1 MEIFEIKE
9 KDVGGRI
16 GKLRTKSGEIETPAF
31 FPVLNPHFPLV
42 SPKDLQKVGFNAL
55 ITNAYSLYK
64 DEKLRKKVLKDGI
77 HEAYNWEGIIATDSG
92 AFQSWQYRDFEVT
105 NLEICKFQKDIG
117 TDLGVILDV
126 PTGKSG
132 KERKKQAIKTTR
144 ERGDEIA
151 QSGLLEGKETI
162 FLGPLHGT
170 PHLDLLRYS
179 IEKMTAIPFKMLSV
193 GSIVPLMENY
203 RYLPLLKSLSF
214 IKRNTPTN
222 YPLHLFGAG
231 HPIALALLT
240 LLGFDTFDSASY
252 AKFARRNRYITSSGS
267 RKLKNLRYL
276 PCKCPICS
284 SWSPEELLE
293 LNKMKRRHYLALHNL
308 YIIKREMNTIKQA
321 IQEGRLWKL
330 VASRVDSHPTLAR
343 AYKWVLMG
351 SKESARYFKK
361 FDPVYK
367 KRGVL
372 LTRREEFYHPQILR
386 YKQRIKER
394 KYIWS
399 DKAII
404 TGKKG
409 ALEIPE
415 RLNAQVF
422 LIDSSFGVIPREV
435 REVYP
440 LFQHETF
447 TEELPQGNRSFVTN
461 FIKQLKNTG
470 VEKFFWYKVK
480 RQCRELIEE
489 LGITDEYKGKDVG
502 ILPEKT
508 ALKHKIKAMLKYQ
521 FGSGAEKTVRKIS
534 VKKSRKTGRIRR
546 IFAEKEEIT
555 SKEIEEIIK
564 PELKEKKGREEI
576 STNEVQELLN
586 DRKKWLLG
594 SLVPQNYKIVPQP
607 LLAWRLKEKLNG
619 KYTVTVNK
627 EAEPFVREG
636 KSIFAKFVLDADEA
650 IRANDEVL
658 VLSNEGNLI
667 ANGRAVLGAKE
678 MLEFKRGVAVENRW
692 GRKKEIR

>member
-9 KDVGGRI
+9 KDVGARI
-16 GKLRTKSGEIETPAF
+16 GKLRTKSGELETPAF

-42 SPKDLQKVGFNAL
+42 HPKDLQKVGFNSL

-64 DEKLRKKVLKDGI
+64 DEKLRKKVLKEGI
-77 HEAYNWEGIIATDSG
+77 HEAYNWESIIATDSG
-92 AFQSWQYRDFEVT
+92 AFQLWQYKDFEVT
-105 NLEICKFQKDIG
+105 NLEICKFQKKIG

-132 KERKKQAIKTTR
+132 KTRKKQAIKTTIK
-144 ERGDEIA
+144 RGEKIE
-151 QSGLLEGKETI
+151 QSGLLKGGETI

-179 IEKMTAIPFKMLSV
+179 LEKMTAIPFKMFSV

-214 IKRNTPTN
+214 IKRNIPTN

-252 AKFARRNRYITSSGS
+252 AKFARKNRYMTSRGS
-267 RKLKNLRYL
+267 SKLKNLRYL
-276 PCKCPICS
+276 PCKCPVCS
-284 SWSPEELLE
+284 SWSSKELLE
-293 LNKMKRRHYLALHNL
+293 LNEAKRKHYLALHNL
-308 YIIKREMNTIKQA
+308 YVIKREINTIKQA

-330 VASRVDSHPTLAR
+330 VASRVDSHPALAR
-343 AYKWVLMG
+343 AYRWMLM
-351 SKESARYFKK
+351 ESEESTRYFTK

-367 KRGVL
+367 KRGLL
-372 LTRREEFYHPQILR
+372 LTRREEFHHPQILR

-394 KYIWS
+394 KYIWA

-404 TGKKG
+404 TERKG
-409 ALEIPE
+409 ALELPE
-415 RLNAQVF
+415 RVNAQVF
-422 LIDSSFGVIPREV
+422 LIDSPFGIIPREIQ
-435 REVYP
+435 EVYP

-447 TEELPQGNRSFVTN
+447 TEETSQENLSFISN
-461 FIKQLKNTG
+461 FIEQLKHREVG
-470 VEKFFWYKVK
+470 KFFWYKIK
-480 RQCRELIEE
+480 RKFRELLEE
-489 LGITDEYKGKDVG
+489 LGVTEEYKGKDVG

-508 ALKHKIKAMLKYQ
+508 VLKHKIKAMLRYQ
-521 FGSGAEKTVRKIS
+521 FGPGAEKTVRKIS
-534 VKKSRKTGRIRR
+534 VQKSRKTERIRR
-546 IFAEKEEIT
+546 IFAEKDRIT
-555 SKEIEEIIK
+555 NNEIEEIIK
-564 PELKEKKGREEI
+564 PEIKEKKRTGKEI
-576 STNEVQELLN
+576 STNEVREVLN
-586 DRKKWLLG
+586 EKKERMLG

-607 LLAWRLKEKLNG
+607 LLAWRLKKQLDG
-619 KYTVTVNK
+619 KYSVTVDK
-627 EAEPFVREG
+627 EAEPFVRDG

-650 IRANDEVL
+650 IKANDEVL
-658 VLSNEGNLI
+658 VLSREGNLI
-667 ANGRAVLGAKE
+667 ANGRAVLGGKE

-692 GRKKEIR
+692 GRQKRS